1 MKTLKMLGLAAI
13 AVFMCASIA
22 SCSKDS
28 NLQKSLEGTTWS
40 AIFPDAEGWFELDF
54 ISETSVVLA
63 GYDYDG
69 TVLGRATG
77 SYTYEY
83 PIVSF
88 FVTYDD
94 WCNKFKTK
102 VIDKKMLVTW
112 VDEDIEIEIEEGLTF
127 ELK

>member
-1 MKTLKMLGLAAI
+1 MLGLAAI
-13 AVFMCASIA
+13 AVFMCASFA

-40 AIFPDAEGWFELDF
+40 AILPDDEGWFELDF
-54 ISETSVVLA
+54 ISETSVVLV
-63 GYDYDG
+63 GRDYDG

-94 WCNKFKTK
+94 WTNKFKTK

-112 VDEDIEIEIEEGLTF
+112 VDEDIDIEIEEGLTF

>member
-1 MKTLKMLGLAAI
+1 MLGLATI
-13 AVFMCASIA
+13 AVFMCASFA

-40 AIFPDAEGWFELDF
+40 AILPDDEGWFELDF
-54 ISETSVVLA
+54 ISETSVVLV
-63 GYDYDG
+63 GRDYDG

-88 FVTYDD
+88 VVTYDD
-94 WCNKFKTK
+94 WSNKFKTK

-112 VDEDIEIEIEEGLTF
+112 VDEDIDIEIEEGLTF

>member
-1 MKTLKMLGLAAI
+1 MLGLAAI
-13 AVFMCASIA
+13 AVLMCASFA

-28 NLQKSLEGTTWS
+28 NIQKSLEGTTWS
-40 AIFPDAEGWFELDF
+40 AIFPDDEGWLDLDF
-54 ISETSVVLA
+54 ISETSVVLVFH
-63 GYDYDG
+63 DYDG
-69 TVLGRATG
+69 TVEGRMTG
-77 SYTYEY
+77 SYIYEY

-88 FVTYDD
+88 SVTYDD

-112 VDEDIEIEIEEGLTF
+112 VDEEIDIEIEGLTF